1 MYVVIELQTN
11 GDKVST
17 LTYAFDTMAKAEQK
31 YYQILSFAVVST
43 VEVHACVLM
52 THDGFVQKNEV
63 YYHNLQGGN

>member
-11 GDKVST
+11 DNKVST
-17 LTYAFDTMAKAEQK
+17 LTYAFDTMAEAEQK

-63 YYHNLQGGN
+63 YYHPKNNE